1 MIVVAALALAAF
13 ILVIGVIAAAVVIG
27 CGSQTHPQQ
36 APTPVG
42 SPRQLVGIC
51 EQDWNR
57 HFPGVGVYGLPAPVP
72 TWPGMWVGPA
82 VQQETGPRLGELAE
96 SPREQLV
103 RQRRQPSV
111 LSRHAMVHGG
121 ADDFDS

>member
-1 MIVVAALALAAF
+1 MIVVAGLVLAAF
-13 ILVIGVIAAAVVIG
+13 ILLIGVFTAAVVIG
-27 CGSQTHPQQ
+27 WGSQTRPHQS
-36 APTPVG
+36 PTPVG
-42 SPRQLVGIC
+42 SPRQPVGIY

-82 VQQETGPRLGELAE
+82 VQPETGPHLAALAD
-96 SPREQLV
+96 PLHEQLV

-111 LSRHAMVHGG
+111 LSRHAMAHGEG
-121 ADDFDS
+121 R